1 MHRLAEIEKKLDN
14 PTTENHAS
22 NKELK
27 ELLCGLKDIRHYF
40 RSSGDVVVA
49 SWLLRKIV
57 SIESVMSARGMK

>member
-1 MHRLAEIEKKLDN
+1 MHKLVEIEKKLDN

-40 RSSGDVVVA
+40 RSSGDMIIA
-49 SWLLRKIV
+49 SWLLRKIN
-57 SIESVMSARGMK
+57 SIESVMTARGLK